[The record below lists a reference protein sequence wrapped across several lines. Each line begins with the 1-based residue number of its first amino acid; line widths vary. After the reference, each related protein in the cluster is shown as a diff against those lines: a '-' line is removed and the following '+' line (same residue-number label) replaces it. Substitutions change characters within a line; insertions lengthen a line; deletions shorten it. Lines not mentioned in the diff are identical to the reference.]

1 MNKFAQ
7 TALSVAV
14 FLAVLFAFLAVPVWW
29 LESRFGSIS
38 AIATVGGFIGVM
50 VFAGGAWLAMRIQ
63 SHTLNTGA
71 DFVDAI
77 NRTHQTQST
86 VWREYA
92 RGENAQ
98 QIAAAKISVIDY
110 QQQLQQHRQ
119 FQRMLTDER
128 QEWQA
133 EQAQQQTQ
141 RQPSQVVAMNDANTG
156 GGPLYW
162 DEE

>member
-1 MNKFAQ
+1 MNNFAKA
-7 TALSVAV
+7 ALSLAV

-29 LESRFGSIS
+29 LETRFGSIS
-38 AIATVGGFIGVM
+38 AIATVGGFIGVA

-77 NRTHQTQST
+77 NHTQQAQVN

-110 QQQLQQHRQ
+110 QQLMRQQEQAR
-119 FQRMLTDER
+119 RMLTDAH
-128 QEWQA
+128 QEWQ
-133 EQAQQQTQ
+133 EQQQ
-141 RQPSQVVAMNDANTG
+141 RQPQPAAWAMQDADDDG
-156 GGPLYW
+156 AGVRYY
-162 DEE
+162 E

>member
-1 MNKFAQ
+1 MSNFAKA
-7 TALSVAV
+7 ALSLAV

-38 AIATVGGFIGVM
+38 AIASVGGFIGVA

-77 NRTHQTQST
+77 NRTHQSQAG

-128 QEWQA
+128 QQWA
-133 EQAQQQTQ
+133 VEQAQQQ
-141 RQPSQVVAMNDANTG
+141 PAQVFAMADDDGA
-156 GGPLYW
+156 GPTYY
-162 DEE
+162 DD

>member
-1 MNKFAQ
+1 MNNFAKA
-7 TALSVAV
+7 ALSLAV

-38 AIATVGGFIGVM
+38 AIATVGGFIGVA

-77 NRTHQTQST
+77 NRTHQSQAG

-92 RGENAQ
+92 RGDGAQ
-98 QIAAAKISVIDY
+98 QQAQAKISVIDY
-110 QQQLQQHRQ
+110 QAQLQQQRQ
-119 FQRMLTDER
+119 IQNLLTDAR
-128 QEWQA
+128 QQWNLQQ
-133 EQAQQQTQ
+133 QAQQ
-141 RQPSQVVAMNDANTG
+141 PAQVFAMVDDNDGA
-156 GGPLYW
+156 GPTYY
-162 DEE
+162 DE

>member
-1 MNKFAQ
+1 MKNIAQ
-7 TALSVAV
+7 ASLSLAA

-77 NRTHQTQST
+77 NHTQQAQVN

-98 QIAAAKISVIDY
+98 QVAQARIAVIDY
-110 QQQLQQHRQ
+110 QQQVLQQRQ
-119 FQRMLTDER
+119 AQRMLEDARRGWEMEQQPARQAAPAWAMDDDTDDGAGVQYYE
-128 QEWQA
+128 
-133 EQAQQQTQ
+133 
-141 RQPSQVVAMNDANTG
+141 
-156 GGPLYW
+156 
-162 DEE
+162 

>member
-1 MNKFAQ
+1 MKGFAQ
-7 TALSVAV
+7 TLLATAF
-14 FLAVLFAFLAVPVWW
+14 FLAVLFGFLAVPVWW

-77 NRTHQTQST
+77 NHTQQAQVN

-98 QIAAAKISVIDY
+98 QIAQSKIAVIDY
-110 QQQLQQHRQ
+110 QYQLQQQ
-119 FQRMLTDER
+119 QQAQRMLTVAR
-128 QEWQA
+128 QQWEVEQ
-133 EQAQQQTQ
+133 QAQPVQAWPAEDT
-141 RQPSQVVAMNDANTG
+141 ADAAG
-156 GGPLYW
+156 ARYY
-162 DEE
+162 DE

>member
-1 MNKFAQ
+1 MNNFAKA
-7 TALSVAV
+7 ALSLAV

-38 AIATVGGFIGVM
+38 AIATVGGFIGVA

-77 NRTHQTQST
+77 NRTHQSQAG

-92 RGENAQ
+92 RGDGAQ
-98 QIAAAKISVIDY
+98 QQALAKISVIDY
-110 QQQLQQHRQ
+110 QAQLQQQRQ
-119 FQRMLTDER
+119 IQNLLTDAR
-128 QEWQA
+128 QQWA
-133 EQAQQQTQ
+133 VEQAQQQPAQ
-141 RQPSQVVAMNDANTG
+141 IFAMADDNDGA
-156 GGPLYW
+156 GPTYY
-162 DEE
+162 DE

>member
-1 MNKFAQ
+1 MSNFAKA
-7 TALSVAV
+7 ALSLAV

-38 AIATVGGFIGVM
+38 AIATVGGFIGVA

-77 NRTHQTQST
+77 NRTHQSQAG

-92 RGENAQ
+92 RGDGAQ
-98 QIAAAKISVIDY
+98 QQALAKISVIDY
-110 QQQLQQHRQ
+110 QAQLQQQRQ
-119 FQRMLTDER
+119 IQNLLTDAR
-128 QEWQA
+128 QQWA
-133 EQAQQQTQ
+133 VEQAQQQPAQ
-141 RQPSQVVAMNDANTG
+141 IFAMADDNDGA
-156 GGPLYW
+156 GPTYY
-162 DEE
+162 DE

>member
-7 TALSVAV
+7 TVLAAAA

-29 LESRFGSIS
+29 LETRFGSIS

-71 DFVDAI
+71 DFVDSI
-77 NRTHQTQST
+77 NHTQQSQVN

-98 QIAAAKISVIDY
+98 QVAAAKIAVIDY
-110 QQQLQQHRQ
+110 QQQIQQQRQ
-119 FQRMLTDER
+119 AQRMLMDAR
-128 QEWQA
+128 QQWDM
-133 EQAQQQTQ
+133 EQQPT
-141 RQPSQVVAMNDANTG
+141 RQPAAAWAMDDGDDDAAG
-156 GGPLYW
+156 VRYY
-162 DEE
+162 E

>member
-1 MNKFAQ
+1 MSNFAKG
-7 TALSVAV
+7 ALSLAV
-14 FLAVLFAFLAVPVWW
+14 FLAVLFGFLAVPVWW
-29 LESRFGSIS
+29 LETRFGSIS
-38 AIATVGGFIGVM
+38 AIATVGGFIGVA

-77 NRTHQTQST
+77 NHTQQAQVN

-110 QQQLQQHRQ
+110 QAQIAQQRQLQRA
-119 FQRMLTDER
+119 LTDER
-128 QEWQA
+128 QRWDVE
-133 EQAQQQTQ
+133 QQQAQ
-141 RQPSQVVAMNDANTG
+141 RQPAAAWAMDDDADDG
-156 GGPLYW
+156 AGVRYY
-162 DEE
+162 E

>member
-1 MNKFAQ
+1 MSNFAKA
-7 TALSVAV
+7 ALSLAV

-38 AIATVGGFIGVM
+38 AIATVGGFIGVA

-77 NRTHQTQST
+77 NRTHQSQAG

-92 RGENAQ
+92 RGDGAQ
-98 QIAAAKISVIDY
+98 QIAGAKIAVIDY
-110 QQQLQQHRQ
+110 QHQLRQHDQ
-119 FQRMLTDER
+119 VQRMLTDAR
-128 QEWQA
+128 QQWSM
-133 EQAQQQTQ
+133 EQAQQQ
-141 RQPSQVVAMNDANTG
+141 PAAAWAMDDADDDG
-156 GGPLYW
+156 AGVRYY
-162 DEE
+162 E

>member
-1 MNKFAQ
+1 MNNFAKA
-7 TALSVAV
+7 ALSLAV

-38 AIATVGGFIGVM
+38 AIATVGGFIGVA

-77 NRTHQTQST
+77 NRTHQSQAG

-92 RGENAQ
+92 RGDGAQ
-98 QIAAAKISVIDY
+98 QQALAKISVIDY
-110 QQQLQQHRQ
+110 QAQLQQQRQ
-119 FQRMLTDER
+119 IQNLLTDAR
-128 QEWQA
+128 QQWSMEQ
-133 EQAQQQTQ
+133 QAQQPAQIF
-141 RQPSQVVAMNDANTG
+141 AMADDNDGA
-156 GGPLYW
+156 GPTYY
-162 DEE
+162 DE

>member
-1 MNKFAQ
+1 MKNIAQ
-7 TALSVAV
+7 ASLSLAA
-14 FLAVLFAFLAVPVWW
+14 FLVVLFGFLAVPVWW

-77 NRTHQTQST
+77 NHTQQAQVN

-98 QIAAAKISVIDY
+98 HVAQAKIAVIDY
-110 QQQLQQHRQ
+110 QQQVLQQRQ
-119 FQRMLTDER
+119 AQRMLEDARRGWDME
-128 QEWQA
+128 
-133 EQAQQQTQ
+133 QQQTTA
-141 RQPSQVVAMNDANTG
+141 RQPAAAWAMDDDDANEG
-156 GGPLYW
+156 VRYY
-162 DEE
+162 E

>member
-7 TALSVAV
+7 AALSLAV

-38 AIATVGGFIGVM
+38 AIATVGGFIGVA

-63 SHTLNTGA
+63 SHTLSTGA

-77 NRTHQTQST
+77 NRTHQSQVG

-92 RGENAQ
+92 RGEGAQ
-98 QIAAAKISVIDY
+98 QVAAARIAVIDY
-110 QQQLQQHRQ
+110 QQQAQQ
-119 FQRMLTDER
+119 QREIRRLLTDER
-128 QEWQA
+128 QQWEMEQGR
-133 EQAQQQTQ
+133 QAQ
-141 RQPSQVVAMNDANTG
+141 PAAAWAMDDDDGAG
-156 GGPLYW
+156 VRYY
-162 DEE
+162 E

>member
-1 MNKFAQ
+1 MSNFAKA
-7 TALSVAV
+7 ALSLAV

-38 AIATVGGFIGVM
+38 AIATVGGFIGVA

-77 NRTHQTQST
+77 NRTHQSQAG

-92 RGENAQ
+92 RGDGAQ
-98 QIAAAKISVIDY
+98 QQALAKISVIDY
-110 QQQLQQHRQ
+110 QAQLQQQRQ
-119 FQRMLTDER
+119 IQNLLTDAR
-128 QEWQA
+128 QQWTVEQ
-133 EQAQQQTQ
+133 QAQQQ
-141 RQPSQVVAMNDANTG
+141 PAQVFAMADDDNGTG
-156 GGPLYW
+156 PTYY
-162 DEE
+162 DD

>member
-7 TALSVAV
+7 AALSLAA
-14 FLAVLFAFLAVPVWW
+14 FLVVLFGFLAVPVWW
-29 LESRFGSIS
+29 LETRFGSIS

-77 NRTHQTQST
+77 NHTHQSQVN

-98 QIAAAKISVIDY
+98 QVAAAKIAVIDY
-110 QQQLQQHRQ
+110 QQQIQQQRQ
-119 FQRMLTDER
+119 AQRMLMDAR
-128 QEWQA
+128 QQWDM
-133 EQAQQQTQ
+133 EQQPA
-141 RQPSQVVAMNDANTG
+141 RQPASAWAMDDDTDDTAG
-156 GGPLYW
+156 VRYY
-162 DEE
+162 E

>member
-1 MNKFAQ
+1 MKGFAQ
-7 TALSVAV
+7 AALSLAV
-14 FLAVLFAFLAVPVWW
+14 FLVVLFAALAIPVWW

-77 NRTHQTQST
+77 NHTQQAQVN

-98 QIAAAKISVIDY
+98 QIAQSKIAVIDY
-110 QQQLQQHRQ
+110 QYQLQQQ
-119 FQRMLTDER
+119 QQAQRMLTVAR
-128 QEWQA
+128 QQWDMEQQ
-133 EQAQQQTQ
+133 QAQPVQAWPAEDT
-141 RQPSQVVAMNDANTG
+141 ADAAG
-156 GGPLYW
+156 ARYY
-162 DEE
+162 DE

>member
-7 TALSVAV
+7 TVLSAAA
-14 FLAVLFAFLAVPVWW
+14 FLAVLFGFLAIPVWW

-77 NRTHQTQST
+77 NHTQQAQVN

-110 QQQLQQHRQ
+110 QQQIAQQRQ

-128 QEWQA
+128 QQWDM
-133 EQAQQQTQ
+133 QAQQAQ
-141 RQPSQVVAMNDANTG
+141 RQPAAAWAINDDDDTAG
-156 GGPLYW
+156 VQYY
-162 DEE
+162 E